1 MARVAIAISGGVD
14 SSVAA
19 ALLKKQGHEVIG
31 IHMKLYEG
39 LNNANTKKSCCSYD
53 ETADARSTCYKLDI
67 PFYIVDYTHEF
78 RESVINY
85 FVNEYTNGK
94 TPNPCVM
101 CNKKIKNELLLKKID
116 EIDCDYLATGHY
128 AKITKKNKEGSL
140 QLARAKD
147 FRKDQTYFLYGIKR
161 IEMKRLMFPLE
172 NKTKNE
178 VRIIANK
185 LNFVTANKPDSQ
197 EICFVQKDYKTFL
210 KQEINNPPKPGKFVS
225 LSGDILGDHIG
236 IPFYT
241 VGQRRGINISDKTP
255 FYVVRI
261 DSSNNRVVLG
271 KEKDLFSQKIMVS
284 EVNWVS
290 IPPPDKPL
298 NVTAKIRYAHYGS
311 IATIYPKSK
320 DKVQLVFEKPERAIT
335 PGQSAVFY
343 QENILLGGGKIS
355 NLP

>member
-1 MARVAIAISGGVD
+1 M
-14 SSVAA
+14 
-19 ALLKKQGHEVIG
+19 
-31 IHMKLYEG
+31 
-39 LNNANTKKSCCSYD
+39 
-53 ETADARSTCYKLDI
+53 
-67 PFYIVDYTHEF
+67 
-78 RESVINY
+78 
-85 FVNEYTNGK
+85 
-94 TPNPCVM
+94 
-101 CNKKIKNELLLKKID
+101 
-116 EIDCDYLATGHY
+116 
-128 AKITKKNKEGSL
+128 
-140 QLARAKD
+140 
-147 FRKDQTYFLYGIKR
+147 
-161 IEMKRLMFPLE
+161 
-172 NKTKNE
+172 
-178 VRIIANK
+178 
-185 LNFVTANKPDSQ
+185 
-197 EICFVQKDYKTFL
+197 QKDYKTFL

-255 FYVVRI
+255 FYVVKI

-271 KEKDLFSQKIMVS
+271 KEKDLFSKKTMVS